1 MRAALTVRPRRSA
14 GRPAGR
20 SAEGRPV
27 PILRETQA
35 AAARTVAV
43 EDARPWIVTEA
54 GGIVSP
60 RWIRVKAGAPR

>member
-1 MRAALTVRPRRSA
+1 M
-14 GRPAGR
+14 
-20 SAEGRPV
+20 
-27 PILRETQA
+27 RETQA

-60 RWIRVKAGAPR
+60 RWIRVKAGAPG